1 MIVLIMTMMLMT
13 MMRVTMT
20 AMLMM
25 VFVILVLMNGGGNS
39 DDCGMML
46 VMMRRRHP
54 ARTLSLHTILLANSQ
69 MQTLPRIPGKG
80 PMRSTLG
87 TCWPWTSRLAEDF
100 M

>member
-1 MIVLIMTMMLMT
+1 MMVLIMTMMLMT

-46 VMMRRRHP
+46 VMMRRRHT
-54 ARTLSLHTILLANSQ
+54 RTLSLHTILLANSQ

-80 PMRSTLG
+80 RMRSMLG
-87 TCWPWTSRLAEDF
+87 TCWPWTRRLAEDF